1 MPLTRYQIRRAYSL
15 ADPELYVAADKDDP
29 EALLEGVAMAGLVG
43 VLRQLGD
50 LSEFAAEI
58 FHNLHEEVMTTAA
71 RGHGLMTRVQQVEA
85 EFPTIEK
92 ALLSQTSHSS
102 LFYNTG
108 VDWHPNLHMD
118 QNLITQGDLPRF
130 VMDSYEE
137 CQGPPRLFLLDKFD
151 VAGAGACLKRY
162 TDPSFFKVDS
172 PSSGITNADVQRD
185 KKTRKAKKKGSRWRN
200 GETPEVLPKSHAK
213 LHQLFLVESVENHI
227 NDPARRVK
235 LKRRLN
241 GFPFDAKTG
250 KSYMEKFLKAPKP
263 DHNVVREICVNSSP
277 LKLPSNTDGE
287 SGIEILEICT
297 VSPEKELSLRKRS
310 PCSSPDLMETGE
322 KPSIYQLN
330 EEVDREI
337 SEVSGRNPVCEIDN
351 VLSTLHEDFHEREMA
366 DDGERKIECV
376 DGYRSD
382 DVASEVDNYTDALT
396 TMDSEIET
404 DTERRAKN
412 YLHSLNIENQ
422 GMESD
427 ANEEQH
433 DLQARFSDSQSTGSS
448 TATDEGNSSSRK
460 EISSLSYSD
469 SISELAEN
477 TLSDDDV
484 SAKILPSTG
493 ICEEI
498 VDMSFDRQS
507 VNGESSSKQ
516 VPEHVVFNGVCIE
529 EAHTGIFRSQ
539 YGKPSYSSWLTDS
552 THILLPVDPEK
563 RSNEGASVGLEL
575 DEMSSDRKELQPADC
590 NPGENMTC
598 LGDIL
603 RSTSNRSDDPSQEK
617 DDFLPEMYSES
628 HSLGELNDEGTHI
641 LSPALLH
648 HSCVLELAH
657 GKNSS
662 ENSSDD
668 MLQVEYA
675 EDECPKISVDSQMD
689 LSHSFASHV
698 LEQHLD
704 SALPELETYEQDKK
718 PEGVVSEASDAL
730 YGEIAISSLPTVDIE
745 QAIDFSKQHFPGI
758 SENVPLLELD
768 SAEAGSSYSGEEN
781 LDGTSNAA
789 VSEELGVFSPEMDMF
804 GEFSDDLKFPS
815 EFQKSADPSI
825 VPEGHLDLL
834 TGTVHSEVVTVAS
847 DGAGTHCDD
856 NGDDGKYLSVSHTKM
871 QEESISVLQG
881 SCQNVME
888 ANVVCSPE
896 HLQES
901 ATEKE
906 VDNQAVASS
915 DLHSVC
921 TKMQEESISVL
932 QGSRQNV
939 MEANGVCSPDH
950 LQESATEKEIA
961 NATTVPLSTDQNVQ
975 YSESKSSRP
984 IDVIETANDAIAC
997 NTVSCDASCS
1007 ELNDVPDSVMAPIS
1021 GNGLQIANATTVP
1034 LSADQHDQYSES
1046 KSSRPI
1052 DVIETAND
1060 AIACNTVSCDA
1071 SCSELND
1078 IPDSV
1083 MAPISGNGLQIANA
1097 TTVPLS
1103 ADQHDQYSESKSSW
1117 QIDVIETAN
1126 DAISSTT
1133 HHTAELRPPVE
1144 QNVDLQDDQFD
1155 AESQHDQNSEPKS
1168 SQQINVVENVEDAVP
1183 LPILHIAELGTHLEQ
1198 TKRADKASSEPFSM
1212 VKRMQSPD
1220 HLDQERHNDTSS
1232 KFYDARSP
1240 SQFPVSNFFP
1250 QLAVSEQANN
1260 PSSSVLPPFSLLPEV
1275 SQLSLG
1281 DIPPLPPLP
1290 PMQWRIGKVQ
1300 HVSLASERDLV
1311 GNNLDFFPQISASR
1325 VNENA
1330 QLGHPSIEGEITQPP
1345 NPFLP
1350 LSTLK
1355 DENSLHG
1362 YENLASCMVHPDPSS
1377 LQMPGKQNSSK
1388 EDFPTSDTTHSTNTF
1403 EKSEHGFLASDG
1415 RTTQPSV
1422 NPFSPAINGEDTV
1435 FTFPSTSLPDKTDHP
1450 LHQSAAETSSED
1462 EKLQGCSVISKG
1474 KVVNPPE
1481 NTYPPPILQDDHP
1494 QLVFSTSEVQTAWSS
1509 STSILH
1515 PPVEEKGKPNGIL
1528 QTKLPWPRNPLI
1540 DAVVAHDKSKLR
1552 KVTERIR
1559 PHVGQKIEERDSLLE
1574 QIRTKSFN
1582 LKPAVLTRPS
1592 IQGGPK
1598 TNLKVSAILE
1608 KANAIRQAFAGSDE
1622 DEDDEDSWSD
1632 S

>member
-235 LKRRLN
+235 LKRRPN
-241 GFPFDAKTG
+241 GFPFDSKNG

-263 DHNVVREICVNSSP
+263 DHNVV
-277 LKLPSNTDGE
+277 L
-287 SGIEILEICT
+287 
-297 VSPEKELSLRKRS
+297 SPEKELSLRKRS
-310 PCSSPDLMETGE
+310 PCSSPDVMETGE

-330 EEVDREI
+330 EQVDHGI

-366 DDGERKIECV
+366 DDGERKIESV

-382 DVASEVDNYTDALT
+382 DVASEVDNYMDALT

-469 SISELAEN
+469 SISDLAEN
-477 TLSDDDV
+477 TLSDDDIPKNLQMKV
-484 SAKILPSTG
+484 HQW
-493 ICEEI
+493 
-498 VDMSFDRQS
+498 D
-507 VNGESSSKQ
+507 
-516 VPEHVVFNGVCIE
+516 
-529 EAHTGIFRSQ
+529 
-539 YGKPSYSSWLTDS
+539 
-552 THILLPVDPEK
+552 
-563 RSNEGASVGLEL
+563 LEL
-575 DEMSSDRKELQPADC
+575 DEISSDRKELQPADC
-590 NPGENMTC
+590 NPGENTTC

-603 RSTSNRSDDPSQEK
+603 RSTSNRSDDPSQER

-628 HSLGELNDEGTHI
+628 HSLDELNDEGTHI
-641 LSPALLH
+641 LSPASLH

-662 ENSSDD
+662 ENSPDD
-668 MLQVEYA
+668 MLQAEYA
-675 EDECPKISVDSQMD
+675 EDES
-689 LSHSFASHV
+689 
-698 LEQHLD
+698 
-704 SALPELETYEQDKK
+704 LPELETYEPDKK

-730 YGEIAISSLPTVDIE
+730 YGEIAISSLPTQKRVLHILGKKILMGLPM
-745 QAIDFSKQHFPGI
+745 QQSVK
-758 SENVPLLELD
+758 NWV
-768 SAEAGSSYSGEEN
+768 YSP
-781 LDGTSNAA
+781 
-789 VSEELGVFSPEMDMF
+789 PEMDMF
-804 GEFSDDLKFPS
+804 GEFADDLKFPS

-825 VPEGHLDLL
+825 VPEGHLNLL

-847 DGAGTHCDD
+847 GGAGTHCDD
-856 NGDDGKYLSVSHTKM
+856 NGDDGKSLS
-871 QEESISVLQG
+871 SIFKNLPQKRRWIIR
-881 SCQNVME
+881 Q
-888 ANVVCSPE
+888 
-896 HLQES
+896 L
-901 ATEKE
+901 
-906 VDNQAVASS
+906 
-915 DLHSVC
+915 LHQIC
-921 TKMQEESISVL
+921 TPFAQRCKKNLFPFFRVHV
-932 QGSRQNV
+932 QNV

-950 LQESATEKEIA
+950 LQESATEKE
-961 NATTVPLSTDQNVQ
+961 N
-975 YSESKSSRP
+975 
-984 IDVIETANDAIAC
+984 
-997 NTVSCDASCS
+997 CS
-1007 ELNDVPDSVMAPIS
+1007 MMFLTLLWLPYP

-1034 LSADQHDQYSES
+1034 LSADQNDQYSES

-1071 SCSELND
+1071 SCSELLND
-1078 IPDSV
+1078 VPDSV
-1083 MAPISGNGLQIANA
+1083 MAPIYRE
-1097 TTVPLS
+1097 T
-1103 ADQHDQYSESKSSW
+1103 
-1117 QIDVIETAN
+1117 IDVIETAN
-1126 DAISSTT
+1126 DAISSNT

-1168 SQQINVVENVEDAVP
+1168 SQQINVVENVEDTVP

-1198 TKRADKASSEPFSM
+1198 NLELQNDQFDVVSHHADKASSEPFSM

-1220 HLDQERHNDTSS
+1220 HLDQERHNDSSS

-1250 QLAVSEQANN
+1250 PLAVSEQANN
-1260 PSSSVLPPFSLLPEV
+1260 PSSSVLPPFSLLPKV
-1275 SQLSLG
+1275 SQLNLG
-1281 DIPPLPPLP
+1281 DTPPLPPLP

-1311 GNNLDFFPQISASR
+1311 RNNLDFFPQISPSR

-1377 LQMPGKQNSSK
+1377 LQMPA
-1388 EDFPTSDTTHSTNTF
+1388 T
-1403 EKSEHGFLASDG
+1403 
-1415 RTTQPSV
+1415 
-1422 NPFSPAINGEDTV
+1422 
-1435 FTFPSTSLPDKTDHP
+1435 
-1450 LHQSAAETSSED
+1450 ETSSED
-1462 EKLQGCSVISKG
+1462 VKLQGCSVISKG

-1481 NTYPPPILQDDHP
+1481 NTHPPPIRQDDHP
-1494 QLVFSTSEVQTAWSS
+1494 QLVFSTSEGQTAWSS

-1598 TNLKVSAILE
+1598 TNLNVSAILE